1 MDPARDRNVEMSCY
15 FQGCAAKGTTK
26 EHIPPRSF
34 FPDGEKMQ
42 LLTVKSCVAHNNAKS
57 NNDLY
62 ALAQICMNASPS
74 NRAREVWE
82 TKVVPQLAYNDGRF
96 RDMLA
101 EGSAVQGR
109 GVRYV
114 VNRPRLDEFFTA
126 LCCGLV
132 YKSQGSPLP
141 ADYRLGHIYHNLQ
154 GEADPRLIAL
164 EAGIGSFYAGEPLD
178 FMAFGNPDLR
188 NQRIYTAEIHGL
200 SRFRSSITIVH
211 LFFGVF
217 KVTSMLTRTMA
228 GIPDR

>member
-1 MDPARDRNVEMSCY
+1 MSCY
-15 FQGCAAKGTTK
+15 FQGCTHKGTTK

-42 LLTVKSCVAHNNAKS
+42 LLTVKSCVAHNSDKS
-57 NNDLY
+57 DNDLY

-74 NRAREVWE
+74 NRSQEVWE
-82 TKVVPQLAYNDGRF
+82 TKVVKQLGYNGDKL

-101 EGSAVQGR
+101 RGSAVQGG

-114 VNRPRLDEFFTA
+114 VDKPRLDEFFTA

-132 YKSQGSPLP
+132 YKSQKSPLP

-154 GEADPRLIAL
+154 GEADPGMMAL
-164 EAGIGSFYAGEPLD
+164 EAGIGSFYAVKPLD

-188 NQRIYTAEIHGL
+188 NERIYTAEIHGL
-200 SRFRSSITIVH
+200 TGFRSSITIVH

-217 KVTSMLTRTMA
+217 KVTSMLTKT
-228 GIPDR
+228 IPGMRYR